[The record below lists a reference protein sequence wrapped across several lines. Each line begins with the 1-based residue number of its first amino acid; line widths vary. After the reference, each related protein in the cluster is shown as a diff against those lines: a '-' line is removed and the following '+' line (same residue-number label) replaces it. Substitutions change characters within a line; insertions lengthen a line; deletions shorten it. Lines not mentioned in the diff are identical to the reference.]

1 VAYRLGQGELAAE
14 IDALVAAASDN
25 PNDDLIREMLVT
37 VLKLHRDGAD
47 RADLLQVNTALKELR
62 FTNLAFSNHRSQPK
76 VTIFGSART
85 APDQPDYAMAK
96 LFAKEMAALGWGVI
110 TGAGPGIMAA
120 GNEGAGRESSYGIK
134 IRLPFEADA
143 NEWLDPNRVINYK
156 YFFTR
161 KLGLVKEAHGFAI
174 FPGGFGT
181 MDEVFEFLTLVQ
193 TGKSD
198 MHPIVLL
205 EPEGSEYW
213 TSFRDFIIEHLGR
226 RSMIRP
232 EDLDLFTIT
241 DDVQEAIDE
250 ICGFYRNYQSQRY
263 VGDLLVLRVHEA
275 PDATA
280 LDELSAE
287 FADIVETGSI
297 ERVEPAEVEVAEDDE
312 LGHER
317 VAFHFDRRSF
327 GRLRQLIDRLNDLIA
342 PTHEVLPP
350 HSFTEEQQDRPW

>member
-1 VAYRLGQGELAAE
+1 MAYRLGQGELAAE

-62 FTNLAFSNHRSQPK
+62 FTNLAFSPHRGQPK

-85 APDQPDYAMAK
+85 PPDAPEYEMAK
-96 LFAKEMAALGWGVI
+96 VFAREMAALGWGVI

-120 GNEGAGRESSYGIK
+120 GNEGAGAESSYGIK
-134 IRLPFEADA
+134 IRLPFEAEA
-143 NEWLDPNRVINYK
+143 NEWLGPNRVINYK

-181 MDEVFEFLTLVQ
+181 MDEAFEFLTLVQ

-205 EPEGSEYW
+205 EPEGGDYW
-213 TSFRDFIIEHLGR
+213 SSFLEFVTSQLGDR
-226 RSMIRP
+226 GLIRA

-241 DDVQEAIDE
+241 HDVYEGIDE

-263 VGDLLVLRVHEA
+263 VDDLLVLRVVEA
-275 PDATA
+275 PDADA
-280 LDELSAE
+280 LGRLSAE
-287 FADIVETGSI
+287 FADIVEAGAI
-297 ERVEPAEVEVAEDDE
+297 ERIAPTEVEIAEEDE
-312 LGHER
+312 LGRER
-317 VAFHFDRRSF
+317 VAFRFDRRSF
-327 GRLRQLIDRLNDLIA
+327 GRLRQLIDRLNDLIP
-342 PTHEVLPP
+342 PTHQVLPP
-350 HSFTEEQQDRPW
+350 HPFTEEQQDRPW

>member
-1 VAYRLGQGELAAE
+1 MAYRLGQGEFADE

-37 VLKLHRDGAD
+37 VLKLHRDGAA

-62 FTNLAFSNHRSQPK
+62 FTNLAFSAHRDQPK

-85 APDQPDYAMAK
+85 PPDAPEYEMARR
-96 LFAKEMAALGWGVI
+96 FAQEIAALGWGVI

-120 GNEGAGRESSYGIK
+120 GNEGAGHEAGYGIK
-134 IRLPFEADA
+134 IRLPFEAEA
-143 NEWLDPNRVINYK
+143 NEWLEPNRVINYK

-205 EPEGSEYW
+205 EPEGGGYW
-213 TSFRDFIIEHLGR
+213 SAFLDFITEHLDARGL
-226 RSMIRP
+226 IRP
-232 EDLDLFTIT
+232 EDLALFTIT
-241 DDVQEAIDE
+241 HDVSEAIDE
-250 ICGFYRNYQSQRY
+250 IRGFYRNYRSQRY
-263 VGDLLVLRVHEA
+263 VGDLLVLRVVEA
-275 PDATA
+275 PDAAA
-280 LDELSAE
+280 LERLSVE
-287 FADIVETGSI
+287 FADIVDEGSI
-297 ERVEPAEVEVAEDDE
+297 VAVEPSEVEVAEDDG
-312 LGHER
+312 LDHER
-317 VAFHFDRRSF
+317 VAFRFDRRSF
-327 GRLRQLIDRLNDLIA
+327 GRLRQLIDRLNDLIG
-342 PTHEVLPP
+342 PTHPALPP
-350 HSFTEEQQDRPW
+350 HPFTEEQQDRPW